1 MNGTTATHSSLKEAS
16 NYGSPPEGNLA
27 VPIFSHGS
35 MEAELYTPLQIDPQ
49 TPHSRDEIYIVAKG
63 SGEFFNGQ
71 DTICVN
77 EGSFIFVP
85 AGVEHRFLNFTDGFA
100 VWVIFYGPD
109 GGESDA

>member
-1 MNGTTATHSSLKEAS
+1 MNGTTASHTSLKEAS
-16 NYGSPPEGNLA
+16 NSGSPPDGNLA

-71 DTICVN
+71 DTIYVN